1 MMKRKKILSLLLAAA
16 LAVLA
21 ALPCSAAHYEPFEH
35 PDVSFSDVVYTG
47 VDRAAADALCARFAR
62 DPLGEYDAL
71 VALYDELYTQCELAY
86 VLLCENTD
94 DAAYSAAYE
103 QAEND
108 FDYASDRLFLALSEA
123 LDGPEGYALRARM
136 PEGGADAFS
145 GYEAADGD
153 ELAALSEETALMQ
166 EYYLLPDD
174 DAFPEAAAEL
184 YLRLTAL
191 RRAQAEEAGFDS
203 YAEYA
208 YQAHYAREYGPGDIA
223 RLRETVRERLAP
235 LYVRCVRALDA
246 RRPPWDD
253 DDVPSGDEILS
264 ALAAH
269 MGEVSPELTEAM
281 DFLLRSGFFCVGSGD
296 ELYDGGFTTTLPAYG
311 APFLFNRV
319 STRFDAFQSTVHEFG
334 HFNAAYHD
342 PTPALYQYAGTDLS
356 ELQAQ
361 GLEML
366 FLPCLQDILAGEDE
380 ADRAYV
386 TLTALSTM
394 LSSLID
400 GCLYD
405 EFEQAVFADPDMTTE
420 DLFALEMQLYR
431 DYGLDAVYELEPFWP
446 YIPHLFDQPFYYVS
460 YAVSALPALDVWL
473 RAQDDR
479 AAATEAY
486 LNVSAART
494 DAWFLDVVEENDL
507 CDVTSRRDLA
517 RLADGLERELAP
529 LLDEAADGAQ
539 TLSVW
544 WIAATVVLGACV
556 LLVWKRRQLDREAE
570 EWL

>member
-1 MMKRKKILSLLLAAA
+1 MMKRKRILSLLLAAA

-86 VLLCENTD
+86 ILLCENAD

-123 LDGPEGYALRARM
+123 LDGPEGDALRAQM
-136 PEGGADAFS
+136 PEGEADAFS
-145 GYEAADGD
+145 GYEAAGGD

-191 RRAQAEEAGFDS
+191 LRAQAEEAGFDS
-203 YAEYA
+203 YSEYA

-235 LYVRCVRALDA
+235 LYVRCVRALDE

-253 DDVPSGDEILS
+253 DDVPSGDEILA

-319 STRFDAFQSTVHEFG
+319 GTRFDAFQSTVHEFG

-361 GLEML
+361 GLEIKVGDVIKVGDKIEVPAEGDGSWGINGNVL
-366 FLPCLQDILAGEDE
+366 RNDWGPYTLIRADIYQASDF
-380 ADRAYV
+380 DDPVV
-386 TLTALSTM
+386 T
-394 LSSLID
+394 
-400 GCLYD
+400 
-405 EFEQAVFADPDMTTE
+405 ETE
-420 DLFALEMQLYR
+420 DGAFYVFKAENSDFYPLSYLGKSG
-431 DYGLDAVYELEPFWP
+431 GL
-446 YIPHLFDQPFYYVS
+446 
-460 YAVSALPALDVWL
+460 
-473 RAQDDR
+473 
-479 AAATEAY
+479 
-486 LNVSAART
+486 
-494 DAWFLDVVEENDL
+494 VVTM
-507 CDVTSRRDLA
+507 TS
-517 RLADGLERELAP
+517 DGLVVTAAENKEFTVAVHDKGDTPTAVENVQTNHVQATKILRDGQ
-529 LLDEAADGAQ
+529 LLIEKDGK
-539 TLSVW
+539 TYNVVG
-544 WIAATVVLGACV
+544 TVV
-556 LLVWKRRQLDREAE
+556 R
-570 EWL
+570 